1 MGIASVGLAER
12 PTLMVLAGSVVVV
25 VISVLALNLER
36 RVGDVRAAGV

>member
-12 PTLMVLAGSVVVV
+12 PTLMVLAGSVVVL
-25 VISVLALNLER
+25 ISVLALNLER

>member
-12 PTLMVLAGSVVVV
+12 PTLMVLAGSVLVL
-25 VISVLALNLER
+25 ISVLALNLER

>member
-25 VISVLALNLER
+25 ISVLALNLER